1 MDHLFAIRGVF
12 AHPVTQWCVGLTIAA
27 LVLMPAAIP
36 ILGSL
41 GWLNPRRV
49 TGLWKRWR
57 ELVVSAPLIG
67 AALVLCAASAMGL
80 MLVISLLCYREFARA
95 TGLFRERSLSAIATG
110 AIVLCYLACLD
121 NWYELFVRL
130 QPLTIVAIAVI
141 SLLPDRPAGYI
152 QRVSLASIGFLL
164 FGSGLCHLAF
174 VANDT
179 AFRPVLCLI
188 FLGVLS
194 SDALTYAFGR
204 TLSVQRILPN
214 TSPGITIGG
223 RLAAVAVITPTLA
236 FLGSIVFKNTRLD
249 DTAALWLL
257 ALLMAVGTQLGEL
270 VLSSI
275 KRDIGVKDLA
285 TLHPGHGGFAD
296 RFNGL
301 LLVAP
306 AAFHVINQYVP
317 LLISRPKQE
326 LSTALIAWM
335 SEIWGGV

>member
-12 AHPVTQWCVGLTIAA
+12 AHPVTQWCVGLTAAA
-27 LVLMPAAIP
+27 LALMPLIIP
-36 ILGSL
+36 LLGLSRRFT
-41 GWLNPRRV
+41 PRRIS
-49 TGLWKRWR
+49 GLWKRWR
-57 ELVVSAPLIG
+57 ALAISAPIIG
-67 AALVLCAASAMGL
+67 AALLLCAASAMWL
-80 MLVISLLCYREFARA
+80 LLVISLLCYREFARA
-95 TGLFRERSLSAIATG
+95 TGLFRERTLSAIVTG

-130 QPLTIVAIAVI
+130 QPLTIVAIAVV
-141 SLLPDRPAGYI
+141 SLLPDKPAGYI
-152 QRVSLASIGFLL
+152 QRVSLASMGFLL

-174 VANDT
+174 VANDPSY
-179 AFRPVLCLI
+179 RPILCMI
-188 FLGVLS
+188 FMGVLS

-223 RLAAVAVITPTLA
+223 RAMAVVVITPTLA
-236 FLGSIVFKNTRLD
+236 FLGKLVFKDTRLD
-249 DTAALWLL
+249 DNAALWLL

-285 TLHPGHGGFAD
+285 TLLPGHGGFAD

-301 LLVAP
+301 LLVSP

-317 LLISRPKQE
+317 LLIHRPKQE
-326 LSTALIAWM
+326 LSTQLQAWIM
-335 SEIWGGV
+335 SLGGH